1 MKLYDADYAPS
12 PRRVRIFMAEK
23 GLTDVETIKF
33 DLPKGD
39 NLSDEFAAKNPL
51 RKVPVLELDDG
62 TCISEA
68 AAIYRYLEES
78 FPENPLLGTSAV
90 DKAVIEMWDR
100 RLEFAFLY
108 PVFQSFQHGS
118 GIFKDRM
125 TPVPEWAGEARN
137 IAAEFF
143 DILEQR
149 LAESTYVAGEQF
161 SAADITAV
169 VTLDFA
175 KVIKLRPGEQHP
187 NILRWYEQIK
197 QRPSYSA

>member
-12 PRRVRIFMAEK
+12 PRRVRLFMAEK
-23 GLTDVETIKF
+23 GLSDVETIKF

-39 NLSDEFAAKNPL
+39 NLNEEFATKNPL
-51 RKVPVLELDDG
+51 KKVPVLELDDG

-68 AAIYRYLEES
+68 AAIYRYLEETCYGK
-78 FPENPLLGTSAV
+78 PLLGETAV
-90 DKAVIEMWDR
+90 EKAMIEMWDR
-100 RLEFAFLY
+100 RIEFAFLV

-137 IAAEFF
+137 NAAAFF
-143 DILEQR
+143 TILEQR
-149 LAESTYVAGEQF
+149 LAESTYVAGEEF

-175 KVIKLRPGEQHP
+175 KVIKLRPGEEHP
-187 NILRWYEQIK
+187 NILRWYELMK